1 MEIANAVDP
10 VQDGRIFIELI
21 NGPFLFEHK
30 SSPAEYGAG
39 LKLAIER
46 GWLWKHESG
55 IYVKLTQAGANV
67 RLRLPPLPARLARSS
82 IAKRNRAH
90 HLPIFTGDDKNAIF
104 CRKFWARLG
113 Q

>member
-1 MEIANAVDP
+1 MEIANAVEA

-30 SSPAEYGAG
+30 GSPAEYDAG
-39 LKLAIER
+39 MKLAIDTA
-46 GWLWKHESG
+46 GFWKHESG
-55 IYVKLTQAGANV
+55 IYVKLTQAGAKV
-67 RLRLPPLPARLARSS
+67 RFGLPPLPARLARSS

-90 HLPIFTGDDKNAIF
+90 HLAIFTGDDKNAIF

>member
-1 MEIANAVDP
+1 MAWLEIANAV
-10 VQDGRIFIELI
+10 QDGGIFIELI
-21 NGPFLFEHK
+21 NGPFLYDHK
-30 SSPAEYGAG
+30 GSPTEYGAG
-39 LKLAIER
+39 LRLAIDR

-55 IYVKLTQAGANV
+55 TYAKLTQAGANV
-67 RLRLPPLPARLARSS
+67 RLRLPPLPRLARSS

-90 HLPIFTGDDKNAIF
+90 HLAIFTGDDKNAIF